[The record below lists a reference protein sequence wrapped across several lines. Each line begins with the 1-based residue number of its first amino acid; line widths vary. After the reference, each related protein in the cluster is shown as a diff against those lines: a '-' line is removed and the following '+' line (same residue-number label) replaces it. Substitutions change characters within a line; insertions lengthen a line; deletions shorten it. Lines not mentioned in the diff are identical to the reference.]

1 MLENVKLEEAQELI
15 YNVITPLP
23 GESVPLLNAPG
34 RMIYRDIYAAHDLP
48 PCDKSAVDGFAV
60 SIDKEENKHKYKINE
75 ILKPGEMP
83 AFALE
88 PGQAAGVVTG
98 GPLPDGTVS
107 VVPYEIT
114 RLEGDRLLFSGELVP
129 GENIR
134 PRGEDLKA
142 GELLVTRGTA
152 VNPGM
157 IGVMASFGMSE
168 VTVFKRPRVAI
179 LGLGQ
184 GVVSCSAKPLPGQ
197 VRDSNG
203 PLLAALVMRD
213 GAQVTNVELAGDKNL
228 SEIKNVLEKLLRQ
241 ADIVLT
247 TGGTASGECD
257 QALSA
262 VRQTGAKILF
272 WGVQIKP
279 GSHSG
284 ATVCDEKLVISLS
297 GNPAACAAGYHLLAA
312 PVLRFLQGLS
322 FEPERITA
330 VCAGAFP
337 KRGGPRRFIQ
347 ANLETYH
354 KGLRVSILP
363 GQKSSMLRG
372 LLNNGN
378 ALIDLPAGHPPLE
391 EGSEVSVIVLDSY
404 K

>member
-1 MLENVKLEEAQELI
+1 MLENVKLEEAQELFF
-15 YNVITPLP
+15 NVITPLP
-23 GESVPLLNAPG
+23 GESVPLLSTPG
-34 RMIYRDIYAAHDLP
+34 RLIYRDIYAAHDLP

-60 SIDKEENKHKYKINE
+60 SIDKEEKKHNYKINE

-83 AFALE
+83 VFALE

-114 RLEGDRLLFSGELVP
+114 RLEGDRLLFTGDLVP

-142 GELLVTRGTA
+142 GDLLVPRGAA

-157 IGVMASFGMSE
+157 LGVMAAFGMSE
-168 VTVFKRPRVAI
+168 VTVFRRPRVAI

-184 GVVSCSAKPLPGQ
+184 GIVSYNAKPLPGQ

-203 PLLAALVMRD
+203 PLLAALVLRD
-213 GAQVTNVELAGDKNL
+213 GAQVTSVEMAGDEDL
-228 SEIKNVLEKLLRQ
+228 SKIKNMLEKLLRQ

-247 TGGTASGECD
+247 TGGTAKGECD

-262 VRQTGAKILF
+262 VRQTGAKLLF
-272 WGVQIKP
+272 WGVRIKP
-279 GSHSG
+279 GSHAG
-284 ATVCDEKLVISLS
+284 AAVCDDKLIISLS
-297 GNPAACAAGYHLLAA
+297 GNPAACAVGYHLLAA
-312 PVLRFLQGLS
+312 PVIRFLQGLS
-322 FEPERITA
+322 FDPERVTA
-330 VCAGAFP
+330 VCASNFP
-337 KRGGPRRFIQ
+337 KRGGPRRFVQ
-347 ANLETYH
+347 ANLEIDH
-354 KGLRVSILP
+354 RGFRVSILP

-391 EGSEVSVIVLDSY
+391 EGAEVSVIVLDSY
-404 K
+404 R

>member
-15 YNVITPLP
+15 FNVITPMP
-23 GESVPLLNAPG
+23 GEAVPLLSAPG
-34 RMIYRDIYAAHDLP
+34 RVVYRDIYAAHDLP

-142 GELLVTRGTA
+142 GELLIPRGTA

-213 GAQVTNVELAGDKNL
+213 GAQVTNVELAGGENL
-228 SEIKNVLEKLLRQ
+228 SEIKKMLERLLRQ

-284 ATVCDEKLVISLS
+284 AAVCDEKLVISLS
-297 GNPAACAAGYHLLAA
+297 GNPAACAAGYHMLAA

-322 FEPERITA
+322 FEPERVTA
-330 VCAGAFP
+330 VCACAFP

-378 ALIDLPAGHPPLE
+378 ALIDLPAGHSPME
-391 EGSEVSVIVLDSY
+391 EGDEVSVIVLDSY